1 MRADPPPLQ
10 GRVSKKQRLF
20 VEHPTGKDM
29 RRFSTALFLAGAVL
43 LAMLC
48 GLQQASAQP
57 IASPARPV
65 AAPVPRGAACH
76 NGMSFDRFLADLKQ
90 QAVAAGVSQ
99 RTIAEASPYLVY
111 AHGIGNR
118 DRGQRRFRAVVTQFP
133 RPL

>member
-1 MRADPPPLQ
+1 
-10 GRVSKKQRLF
+10 
-20 VEHPTGKDM
+20 M

-57 IASPARPV
+57 IAAPARPV
-65 AAPVPRGAACH
+65 AAPALRGAACH

-99 RTIAEASPYLVY
+99 RTIAEASPYCVY
-111 AHGIGNR
+111 HQGIVNP
-118 DRGQRRFRAVVTQFP
+118 DRRPRVVVQVLNEL
-133 RPL
+133 RCS

>member
-1 MRADPPPLQ
+1 
-10 GRVSKKQRLF
+10 
-20 VEHPTGKDM
+20 M

-57 IASPARPV
+57 MPPPARPV

-90 QAVAAGVSQ
+90 QAVAAGGSQ
-99 RTIAEASPYLVY
+99 RAMAEASPYLVY
-111 AHGIGNR
+111 HQGHVNR
-118 DRGQRRFRAVVTQFP
+118 DPRQRGFGQGFTGFA
-133 RPL
+133 